1 MGPHAIPLT
10 VATPRSPRQPFT
22 PPTRALPMAR
32 WPKHVWTTLFTY
44 GVIFLGFPLLCFV
57 LWAWVRGRT

>member
-1 MGPHAIPLT
+1 
-10 VATPRSPRQPFT
+10 
-22 PPTRALPMAR
+22 MAR